1 MERQTDANVS
11 ETALLVP
18 GPNSYIAQTV
28 LATAFSHSSEVRP
41 GHKLII
47 CAICD
52 LYEWFVAG
60 CAAEGDADAEVAFGV
75 DGVG

>member
-1 MERQTDANVS
+1 MERQTDENIYK
-11 ETALLVP
+11 TALLVP
-18 GPNSYIAQTV
+18 GSNSHIASAV
-28 LATAFSHSSEVRP
+28 RAADLSPPGEVRA
-41 GHKLII
+41 GRKLI

-60 CAAEGDADAEVAFGV
+60 CAAEGNADAEVAFGG